1 MPKPVRAR
9 NSVVAGHA
17 AFWYS
22 LMAETDQFAVDPAI
36 SPSWVVGRHVDHKS
50 AQRYGGGWSS
60 WWPVRLGPVLR
71 YSAGMPTQQGVGSYQ
86 PARAVRSRQGLSDRA
101 EQAPIVIDDRGPGVA
116 SGEHGKLVA

>member
-9 NSVVAGHA
+9 NSVVAGRA

-22 LMAETDQFAVDPAI
+22 LIAETDQFAVDPAI

-60 WWPVRLGPVLR
+60 WWRKTMISRSLERPERTAKRAIDARKRYKILGDDDGVVRV
-71 YSAGMPTQQGVGSYQ
+71 V
-86 PARAVRSRQGLSDRA
+86 DRA
-101 EQAPIVIDDRGPGVA
+101 RHRQW
-116 SGEHGKLVA
+116 SGCGATSMAGF